1 MDERQK
7 ELYRS
12 IAAPEGLRERAL
24 AGKVRPRRRVG
35 RTALKSFLPAAAC
48 LFLTVSAMLLSVG
61 RGSPPALSLNGTA
74 ITTEAVAVSAA
85 APANLQVRAAAFAV
99 EEAPVPEAFELPLV
113 LAVEGEAE
121 VSVSTG
127 TLRLD
132 SGEEGELLT
141 VSGEA
146 SVVWSV
152 PAITQEETAELCVV
166 WHGEE
171 RVYRLA
177 YDGVSECWSF
187 QEDN

>member
-1 MDERQK
+1 MLRPKACANALLPEKSGPAGAWAER
-7 ELYRS
+7 RS
-12 IAAPEGLRERAL
+12 
-24 AGKVRPRRRVG
+24 KV
-35 RTALKSFLPAAAC
+35 FLPAAAC